1 SKAAVIAAKECCD
14 LPVFLTT
21 AYDERGKLLT
31 GSDPKTVV
39 SVLEGLGVDALG
51 LNCSFG
57 PDRMLGVVKE
67 LTEYSSLPV
76 IVKPNAG
83 LPVIENGKTVYDVG
97 PAEFAASMAEIAAL
111 GARLMGGCCGTT
123 PEYIAQ
129 LKKTLEK
136 LSPLPVTEKKRTLIS
151 SYSMALEFEDR
162 PVLIGERINPTG
174 KKAFKEALRNNDTD
188 YILREALRQQD
199 AGCDVLDVN
208 VGLPEIDEVE
218 TLAAT
223 VSEIQAVTN
232 LPLQIDTADAKAMEK
247 ALRIYTGK
255 PMINSVNGK
264 EEVMAQIFP
273 LAKKY
278 GGLIVALT
286 LDESGIP
293 ETAEGRMR
301 IAEKIYSRAAEYG
314 IKKKDIIIDPL
325 AMSIS
330 ADKSSAETTLECVRR
345 LSEAGCLSSLGVSNV
360 SFGLPNRDYINA
372 AFFTMA
378 MQSGLSAGIVNP
390 LSAEMMKAYYS
401 YCALAG
407 KDENFEKYIKYSSEF
422 ITETVKAA
430 EGVKPAAA
438 EESSGDALTDAIIKG
453 LKDSSAKYTKELLE
467 AGAKP
472 IDIIDSKLIPALDT
486 VGKGFENKTVFLP
499 QLLMS
504 AEAAAASFDIIKG
517 YI

>member
-1 SKAAVIAAKECCD
+1 MNKKERLINRINEGFVILDGGLGTLLQAAGLKPGELPETWNITHPDVVKKVHRDYLDAGSDIIVTNTFGAYSTKYPDEGEFALDKILRAAVANARNAVFEFEAANPDRRGKSFVALDLGPVGKLLKPFGDLDFEDAVNIFRKTINIAKELDIDFIYFETLNDIYESKAAVIAAKESCD

-97 PAEFAASMAEIAAL
+97 PARFAASMAEIAAL

-136 LSPLPVTEKKRTLIS
+136 LSPLPVTEKNRTLIS
-151 SYSMALEFEDR
+151 SYSMALEFADR

-232 LPLQIDTADAKAMEK
+232 LPLQIDTADAKSMEK
-247 ALRIYTGK
+247 ALRVYNGK
-255 PMINSVNGK
+255 PMINSVNGT

-325 AMSIS
+325 A
-330 ADKSSAETTLECVRR
+330 KKY
-345 LSEAGCLSSLGVSNV
+345 G
-360 SFGLPNRDYINA
+360 GL
-372 AFFTMA
+372 
-378 MQSGLSAGIVNP
+378 IV
-390 LSAEMMKAYYS
+390 
-401 YCALAG
+401 
-407 KDENFEKYIKYSSEF
+407 
-422 ITETVKAA
+422 
-430 EGVKPAAA
+430 
-438 EESSGDALTDAIIKG
+438 ALT
-453 LKDSSAKYTKELLE
+453 
-467 AGAKP
+467 
-472 IDIIDSKLIPALDT
+472 LDES
-486 VGKGFENKTVFLP
+486 G
-499 QLLMS
+499 
-504 AEAAAASFDIIKG
+504 
-517 YI
+517 